1 MVMFVKHTCSHSPNN
16 LNTAGTVKILT
27 LQMKELGV
35 PSDEDEGDLG
45 EFWESTGLRHTVTIW
60 TQVFWFQSLYP

>member
-45 EFWESTGLRHTVTIW
+45 EF
-60 TQVFWFQSLYP
+60 